1 MGPGEIKGVQKQ
13 CASELHLRGVRKL
26 KNKSSQ
32 GPYHNTFYGRNIRNK
47 LECLSLAS
55 LSSLV

>member
-1 MGPGEIKGVQKQ
+1 ME
-13 CASELHLRGVRKL
+13 ELTL
-26 KNKSSQ
+26 KNVNQSL
-32 GPYHNTFYGRNIRNK
+32 NTNFIYSYLETSGARIIKLIMAVIYGFLNK